1 MKALKYMMMGMLVSL
16 TASCGNDWLDVES
29 STKIPTETAIQ
40 NLDDV
45 EYSLNGIYDVMRS
58 TNYYSGRMIYY
69 GDVTGDDAQ
78 SIKTGKRTTS
88 YYMLDYTKDSG
99 PSSHWSYAYK
109 IIQNCNIILSQIDGL
124 DVSEDDTEYFNDLK
138 GPVKEGVAGGLTALV
153 QNGLIPADKIPTLQ
167 GLLNPMMDADWFLKV
182 QDQSLGFVGGEV
194 TVPIWMGGKI
204 NAANRAARINEKTAV
219 AQGNQTRNALI
230 SELVERYFGLAL
242 ATQVVAVRQQVVDGV
257 RRHLEDARALERN
270 GMIAQTERLYVEFKM
285 AEAERE
291 LANAKLQA
299 ETIASALSNTL
310 GRESDWRPVTA
321 MFLLAKVEDLAYYQ
335 DLAQARNPLLSQVS
349 LKREL
354 AQEGV
359 RAQRADFLP
368 QVAAIGGGSFY
379 NYQVAGLVPRW
390 AVGVGVNIKIF
401 DGLNREYKYSAAK
414 QTVRRVGELQNKAG
428 KDIAVLVEKLYNQM
442 MNYHNQMTSI
452 DASLKFAEEYLRMK
466 NAAFLEGMSSSSDLI
481 DAELNL
487 AGVRTERLQA
497 AYNYDLLLAR
507 LLEAAGISDEY
518 PSYARR
524 NDAQAVLFDG
534 SRSGN

>member
-1 MKALKYMMMGMLVSL
+1 MIYAMKSAVRTLLTAAALTVAVPLAAQPDGQLLSLDEAITAALTDNPAMKAAAYEEKAAVQERRAAIGLRMPRIGVTGAYAYLGKDIGFDLNDMKEPVNGLAGQILGSGMVPPQYIPTIQGLISPLLAADWSL
-16 TASCGNDWLDVES
+16 T
-29 STKIPTETAIQ
+29 IQ
-40 NLDDV
+40 D
-45 EYSLNGIYDVMRS
+45 R
-58 TNYYSGRMIYY
+58 
-69 GDVTGDDAQ
+69 
-78 SIKTGKRTTS
+78 
-88 YYMLDYTKDSG
+88 
-99 PSSHWSYAYK
+99 
-109 IIQNCNIILSQIDGL
+109 
-124 DVSEDDTEYFNDLK
+124 
-138 GPVKEGVAGGLTALV
+138 
-153 QNGLIPADKIPTLQ
+153 
-167 GLLNPMMDADWFLKV
+167 
-182 QDQSLGFVGGEV
+182 SLGFVGGEV
-194 TVPIWMGGKI
+194 TLPIWMGGKI

-442 MNYHNQMTSI
+442 MNYRNQMTSI

>member
-1 MKALKYMMMGMLVSL
+1 MKTAVGIAFAAAFATVVPLSAQEVKQTLSLDEAIAVTLTENPAMKAAEFEEKAAMQERRAAIGLRMP
-16 TASCGNDWLDVES
+16 
-29 STKIPTETAIQ
+29 KI
-40 NLDDV
+40 N
-45 EYSLNGIYDVMRS
+45 
-58 TNYYSGRMIYY
+58 
-69 GDVTGDDAQ
+69 VTGA
-78 SIKTGKRTTS
+78 
-88 YYMLDYTKDSG
+88 
-99 PSSHWSYAYK
+99 YAYLGK
-109 IIQNCNIILSQIDGL
+109 DIGFD
-124 DVSEDDTEYFNDLK
+124 FNEMK
-138 GPVKEGVAGGLTALV
+138 GPAKNLAGQLLGS
-153 QNGLIPADKIPTLQ
+153 GLIPPEAIPSIN
-167 GLLNPMMDADWFLKV
+167 GLLNPLLNADWFLTL
-182 QDQSLGFVGGEV
+182 QDRSLGFVGGGV
-194 TVPIWMGGKI
+194 TMPIWLGGKI
-204 NAANRAARINEKTAV
+204 NAANRAARINERTA
-219 AQGNQTRNALI
+219 AEQGNQTRNALI

-242 ATQVVAVRQQVVDGV
+242 AMQVVEVRRQVVDGV
-257 RRHLEDARALERN
+257 RRHLEDAIALEKN
-270 GMIAQTERLYVEFKM
+270 GMIAQSERLYVEFKM

-310 GRESDWRPVTA
+310 GRENAWQPVTS
-321 MFLLAKVEDLAYYQ
+321 MFMIDKVEDLAYYQ
-335 DLAQARNPLLSQVS
+335 DLAQDRNPLLNQVS
-349 LKREL
+349 LKRQL
-354 AQEGV
+354 AEEGV
-359 RAQRADFLP
+359 RVQRADFLP

-442 MNYHNQMTSI
+442 MNYRNQMTSI

>member
-1 MKALKYMMMGMLVSL
+1 MKIAVKIAFMAATIPAAASAQEAGRMLSLDEAVAVTLTENPALKAAAYEER
-16 TASCGNDWLDVES
+16 AAQQQRRA
-29 STKIPTETAIQ
+29 AIG
-40 NLDDV
+40 L
-45 EYSLNGIYDVMRS
+45 
-58 TNYYSGRMIYY
+58 RMPQIN
-69 GDVTGDDAQ
+69 VTGA
-78 SIKTGKRTTS
+78 
-88 YYMLDYTKDSG
+88 
-99 PSSHWSYAYK
+99 YAYMAK
-109 IIQNCNIILSQIDGL
+109 DIGFD
-124 DVSEDDTEYFNDLK
+124 FNDLK

-401 DGLNREYKYSAAK
+401 
-414 QTVRRVGELQNKAG
+414 
-428 KDIAVLVEKLYNQM
+428 
-442 MNYHNQMTSI
+442 
-452 DASLKFAEEYLRMK
+452 
-466 NAAFLEGMSSSSDLI
+466 
-481 DAELNL
+481 
-487 AGVRTERLQA
+487 GV
-497 AYNYDLLLAR
+497 
-507 LLEAAGISDEY
+507 
-518 PSYARR
+518 
-524 NDAQAVLFDG
+524 
-534 SRSGN
+534 